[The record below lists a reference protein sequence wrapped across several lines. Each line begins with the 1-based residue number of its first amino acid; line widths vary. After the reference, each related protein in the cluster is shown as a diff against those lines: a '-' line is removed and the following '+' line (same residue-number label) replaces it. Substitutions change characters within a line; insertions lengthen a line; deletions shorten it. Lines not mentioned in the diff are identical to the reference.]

1 MNTLRQDIRF
11 ALRAFAKRPAFTLAA
26 ILSLGIG
33 IAATSAVF
41 SIINAAL
48 FKPVPGVTRPERL
61 VQISRAVG
69 DETGD
74 VTWEV
79 FARLRQERTV
89 VDDLGALAL
98 VSASIAGTGEP
109 VARGGL
115 AVTGNYFDLLGV
127 RAARGR
133 LFTPDEAS
141 WPSVAPV
148 VVITHEAWQR
158 DFHGAGDVVGRVARV
173 NGVPLEVIGV
183 LPEGF
188 AGHHTGLLLDVFL
201 PLGLAVPG
209 LPTPEALS
217 SSGSSSIE
225 MLGRVST
232 GVDIA
237 TATSRLSEV
246 ANQLQLE
253 TTGRRDLPPYQVDV
267 SEWGPLP
274 GTVRGAVAAF
284 LSVLLVLVG
293 LALAMAC
300 TNVATV
306 LLARAIDRQRELAV
320 RRALGATRARLV
332 RQLVTEVSAL
342 FVMAGA
348 VGVVFSVWATGL
360 LGGIVPPIP
369 VPGRLGADFG
379 FDWRVASFATL
390 VTLCAAFAFNV
401 LPALTATRFDVMTSL
416 RETGGTDSRTR
427 ARLRSVLV
435 GVQVAVTCVLL
446 FSTTIFARALETMRS
461 LQPQWN
467 VDGVVVT
474 SLDLE
479 LNGTSR
485 EAGMVFQ
492 ADVRNRIAALP
503 GVEAAAWATKLPI
516 GGRSTLGPLRPLG
529 VEASTTGLNLYGSF
543 NRVSP
548 GFFRAMQVPLMRGR
562 DFTDADR
569 VDAPGVAIL
578 NETMARTL
586 FGGTDVV
593 GRRFSTGQGQYLREF
608 EVVGIAGESRI
619 GESGR
624 EPENFFYVPL
634 AQMYNSAVHL
644 HVRAQPG
651 FENAVASSAR
661 AAIREVSTSLP
672 LSAFRPMTAVL
683 DVYLLPQRLAAWVAA
698 VMGMF
703 GLVLAGVGIYG
714 VAAFAAS
721 RRAREIGIRM
731 ALGATDRDVRRL
743 LVRDGAR
750 PPAVGLGFGL
760 VIGTALSLVAANVVP
775 GVRAADPVAILT
787 VAIVITVLSTVAL
800 VVPARAL
807 LRGSP
812 MRKLREE

>member
-1 MNTLRQDIRF
+1 MNTLRQDLRF
-11 ALRAFAKRPAFTLAA
+11 ALRAFAKRPAFTLSA

-33 IAATSAVF
+33 IAASSAVF

-61 VQISRAVG
+61 VEISRAVG

-79 FARLRQERTV
+79 FARLRRERSV
-89 VDDLGALAL
+89 VEDLGALAL
-98 VSASIAGTGEP
+98 VSASIAATGEP

-133 LFTPDEAS
+133 LFAPDEAA

-158 DFHGAGDVVGRVARV
+158 DFNGAADVVGRVARV

-188 AGHHTGLLLDVFL
+188 AGHHTALLLDVFL

-217 SSGSSSIE
+217 TSGASSIE
-225 MLGRVST
+225 ILGRLSAD
-232 GVDIA
+232 VDIV

-253 TTGRRDLPPYQVDV
+253 TTGRRDLPPYQIDV
-267 SEWGPLP
+267 SAWGPLP
-274 GTVRGAVAAF
+274 ATVRGAVAAF

-300 TNVATV
+300 ANVATV
-306 LLARAIDRQRELAV
+306 LLARAIERQRELAV

-342 FVMAGA
+342 FVMAGV

-369 VPGRLGADFG
+369 VPGRLGADLG
-379 FDWRVASFATL
+379 FDWRVASFAIV
-390 VTLCAAFAFNV
+390 VTLCAAFTFNV
-401 LPALTATRFDVMTSL
+401 LPALTATRFDVIASL

-461 LQPQWN
+461 LRPQWN

-492 ADVRNRIAALP
+492 ADVRNRVAALP

-516 GGRSTLGPLRPLG
+516 GGRSTMGPLRPLG
-529 VEASTTGLNLYGSF
+529 IETSGANLYGSF

-548 GFFRAMQVPLMRGR
+548 GFFRVMQIPLMRGR
-562 DFTDADR
+562 EFTDADHA
-569 VDAPGVAIL
+569 DAPGVAIL

-586 FGGTDVV
+586 FGGTEVV
-593 GRRFSTGQGQYLREF
+593 GRRFATGQGQYLREF
-608 EVVGIAGESRI
+608 VVVGIAGESRI
-619 GESGR
+619 GAPGQ
-624 EPENFFYVPL
+624 EPGNFFYVPL

-644 HVRAQPG
+644 HVRAKP
-651 FENAVASSAR
+651 
-661 AAIREVSTSLP
+661 
-672 LSAFRPMTAVL
+672 
-683 DVYLLPQRLAAWVAA
+683 
-698 VMGMF
+698 
-703 GLVLAGVGIYG
+703 
-714 VAAFAAS
+714 
-721 RRAREIGIRM
+721 
-731 ALGATDRDVRRL
+731 
-743 LVRDGAR
+743 
-750 PPAVGLGFGL
+750 
-760 VIGTALSLVAANVVP
+760 
-775 GVRAADPVAILT
+775 
-787 VAIVITVLSTVAL
+787 
-800 VVPARAL
+800 
-807 LRGSP
+807 
-812 MRKLREE
+812 